1 MGLHVNKTYVW
12 AIIGRRVGQPELVR
26 AVVGGALIGLSAG
39 GFLLL
44 TGRIAG
50 VSGMV
55 AGLVRPS
62 AGEASWRAF
71 FVGGLVAGGFLIAA
85 LAPTL
90 LPSGPVAPVG
100 QSLLAG
106 LLVGLGARVAG
117 GCTSGH
123 GVCGVGRLSWRS
135 FVATALFIVLGMAT
149 VAVVRHAAGGS

>member
-1 MGLHVNKTYVW
+1 M
-12 AIIGRRVGQPELVR
+12 AGQGVPLASSDLVR
-26 AVVGGALIGLSAG
+26 AVLGGVLIGLSAG

-62 AGEASWRAF
+62 PGEASWHAF
-71 FVGGLVAGGFLIAA
+71 FVLGLVAGGILLAA
-85 LAPTL
+85 LAPGL
-90 LPSGPVAPVG
+90 LPVAPSASPGRLV
-100 QSLLAG
+100 LAG
-106 LLVGLGARVAG
+106 LLVGFGARLAG

-135 FVATALFIVLGMAT
+135 VVATGLFMVLGMAT
-149 VAVVRHAAGGS
+149 VWVMRHGLGAA